1 MLAIMTGIDPVENGT
16 ISQGE
21 LLQQAIQRLEAAG
34 VPDARRNAEW
44 MLCEVLGCSRA
55 QLYAYPERPV
65 DAARRAR
72 FAELLARRLR
82 REPLQYVLG
91 YVEFLGLRLEVG
103 PGVLVPRPET
113 EWLTERVL
121 QELQSTPGPR
131 VLDVGTGSGCIAL
144 AIKHYRSDAN
154 VWACD
159 ISPEALAIARRNAER
174 LGLQVHW
181 VEADVLADSFPENVP
196 GPFDLIVSNPP
207 YLALHEADELPPEV
221 RDYEPPVALYAGEDP
236 LRFYRALARHGHVL
250 LKPGG
255 RLACEVHAH
264 HGTDVVAL
272 FEASGYDNVR
282 LERDLAGNPR
292 LVWARRPVSMPSS

>member
-1 MLAIMTGIDPVENGT
+1 MESNSIT
-16 ISQGE
+16 QGE
-21 LLQQAIQRLEAAG
+21 LLQQAIQRLKAAG

-44 MLCEVLGCSRA
+44 MLCDVLGCSRA

-65 DAARRAR
+65 ATVQQRR

-103 PGVLVPRPET
+103 PGVLIPRPET

-121 QELQSTPGPR
+121 QELQSILQPR

-144 AIKHYRSDAN
+144 AIKQGRPDAE
-154 VWACD
+154 VWGCD
-159 ISPEALAIARRNAER
+159 ISPEALAIAQRNAEQ
-174 LGLQVHW
+174 LGLHVAWKQMDAL
-181 VEADVLADSFPENVP
+181 EASFPENVP
-196 GPFDLIVSNPP
+196 SPFDLIVSNPP
-207 YLALHEADELPPEV
+207 YLALHEANELPPEV
-221 RDYEPPVALYAGEDP
+221 RDYEPPEALYAGEDP
-236 LRFYRALARHGHVL
+236 LRFYRALARHGQVL

-264 HGTDVVAL
+264 YGKDVVAW
-272 FEASGYDNVR
+272 FKAAGYEDVE
-282 LERDLAGNPR
+282 LEYDLADKPR
-292 LVWARRPVSMPSS
+292 LVWARRPSYPAEVS

>member
-1 MLAIMTGIDPVENGT
+1 VHNVT
-16 ISQGE
+16 QGE

-65 DAARRAR
+65 DTAQQAR
-72 FAELLARRLR
+72 FAELLSRRLQ

-121 QELQSTPGPR
+121 QEMQPILTPR

-144 AIKHYRSDAN
+144 AIKHHRRDAE

-174 LGLQVHW
+174 LGLDVHW
-181 VEADVLADSFPENVP
+181 QQADVLDASFPVQMP

-207 YLALHEADELPPEV
+207 YLSIHEANELPPEV

-236 LRFYRALARHGHVL
+236 LRFYRALARHGHLL
-250 LKPGG
+250 LKPDGW
-255 RLACEVHAH
+255 LACEVPAH
-264 HGTDVVAL
+264 HGTDVIML
-272 FEASGYDNVR
+272 FEAASYQTVR

-292 LVWARRPVSMPSS
+292 LVWARRPSQTTEMAINNRNTWTP

>member
-1 MLAIMTGIDPVENGT
+1 MDRGQEVRQT
-16 ISQGE
+16 ITQAE

-44 MLCEVLGCSRA
+44 ILCEVLGCSRA

-65 DAARRAR
+65 DAARQAQ
-72 FAELLARRLR
+72 FAGLLVRRLR

-91 YVEFLGLRLEVG
+91 YVEFLGLRLEVR

-113 EWLTERVL
+113 EWLTEQVL
-121 QELQSTPGPR
+121 QEMPAAPAQR

-144 AIKHYRSDAN
+144 AIKYHRPDAE

-159 ISPEALAIARRNAER
+159 ISLDALTIAQRNARRLR
-174 LGLQVHW
+174 LNVHW
-181 VEADVLADSFPENVP
+181 VVADVLAVSFPESVP

-207 YLALHEADELPPEV
+207 YLAWHEADELPPEV
-221 RDYEPPVALYAGEDP
+221 RDYEPPIALYAGEDP
-236 LRFYRALARHGHVL
+236 LCFYRALARHGHVL
-250 LKPGG
+250 LKQGG

-264 HGTDVVAL
+264 YGSDVVRL
-272 FEASGYDNVR
+272 FERSGYEKVR
-282 LERDLAGNPR
+282 LEHDLASNPR
-292 LVWARRPVSMPSS
+292 LVWAWKLS